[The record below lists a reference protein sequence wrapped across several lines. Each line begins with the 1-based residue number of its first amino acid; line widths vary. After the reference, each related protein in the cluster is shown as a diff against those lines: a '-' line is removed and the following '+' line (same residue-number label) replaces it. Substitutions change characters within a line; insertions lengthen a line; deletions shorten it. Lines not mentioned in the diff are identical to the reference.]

1 MSLATRRAMDLCVDV
16 AGLDHLLPEATA
28 LRERYNLKRGLG
40 EGELSGAAKDEVL
53 HRLGKLLEQMQAV
66 APPADDA
73 APASG
78 GAVVEVQGL
87 EKHYGNAG
95 HQFSLGPIDVT
106 LRSGE
111 ITGVVGENGNGKTT
125 LLRAIAGEL
134 SADAGSIAYPGM
146 PLEQHNNYLLRQH
159 MAFIPQR
166 LPLWTGT
173 LLQNLRFIAAIH
185 GLKGNANLERVNFVI
200 HRLGLSRFQHLKWK
214 QLSSGYKLR
223 FELARMVVWHPSV
236 LVLDEPIAN
245 LDLNAQQLFLQDLA
259 HLAASTR
266 HPLGIILSS
275 QQLHQIEEVA
285 HQMLFL
291 RNGKLLFAGNTDAF
305 GQARS
310 RNSFELSGPFEAAA
324 LYTALSA
331 MEGVSIDENG
341 LSFTIHTPLEVDGRK
356 LLNTILD
363 HGLELSYFRN
373 ISHSTRKL
381 MSGSL

>member
-1 MSLATRRAMDLCVDV
+1 MYMTYSIIYFSWTV
-16 AGLDHLLPEATA
+16 
-28 LRERYNLKRGLG
+28 
-40 EGELSGAAKDEVL
+40 VL
-53 HRLGKLLEQMQAV
+53 HRSDGSVDFDQDWDSYAAGFGAPHGEYWLGNEYL
-66 APPADDA
+66 
-73 APASG
+73 
-78 GAVVEVQGL
+78 
-87 EKHYGNAG
+87 HYLTN
-95 HQFSLGPIDVT
+95 T
-106 LRSGE
+106 RS
-111 ITGVVGENGNGKTT
+111 
-125 LLRAIAGEL
+125 
-134 SADAGSIAYPGM
+134 
-146 PLEQHNNYLLRQH
+146 
-159 MAFIPQR
+159 
-166 LPLWTGT
+166 
-173 LLQNLRFIAAIH
+173 
-185 GLKGNANLERVNFVI
+185 
-200 HRLGLSRFQHLKWK
+200 
-214 QLSSGYKLR
+214 YKLR